1 MNDMNA
7 TITATGNANNI
18 VTDYSAQDAA
28 DDARMI
34 LKVWV
39 VVNDETGED
48 MTGLMT
54 HAEASKYIIDMSM
67 DVRPSAYKG
76 WMHIAERDVEVFTDE
91 QEELFTE
98 LSEACENLR
107 GAEMTKAFR
116 SNGTPD
122 FRIDQMEKSIKAA
135 KVWYNEAMDKL
146 IAKGND
152 AGRAFGRW
160 RKLNK

>member
-1 MNDMNA
+1 MNA
-7 TITATGNANNI
+7 TIIATGNANNI
-18 VTDYSAQDAA
+18 VADYSIEDAA
-28 DDARMI
+28 SDARRN

-54 HAEASKYIIDMSM
+54 GPEADKFIIDMSM
-67 DVRPSAYKG
+67 DVRPNAYKG
-76 WMHIAERDVEVFTDE
+76 WMHVEERDVEVFTDE
-91 QEELFTE
+91 DEALFTE
-98 LSEACENLR
+98 LSDACDNLR
-107 GAEMTKAFR
+107 GAEMSKAFR

-122 FRIDQMEKSIKAA
+122 FRIDQMEKSINAA
-135 KVWYNEAMDKL
+135 KQRYNVAMDKL
-146 IAKGND
+146 ITRGDD

>member
-18 VTDYSAQDAA
+18 VADYSAQDAA
-28 DDARMI
+28 DDARMV

-54 HAEASKYIIDMSM
+54 HAQAASFIANMSV
-67 DVRPSAYKG
+67 DPRPNAYKG
-76 WMHIAERDVEVFTDE
+76 WMHIAERDVEVFSSE
-91 QEELFTE
+91 EEELFTE
-98 LSEACENLR
+98 LSDACENLR

-135 KVWYNEAMDKL
+135 KERYNAAMDKL
-146 IAKGND
+146 IANGND

>member
-1 MNDMNA
+1 MNA
-7 TITATGNANNI
+7 TIIATGNANNI

-28 DDARMI
+28 HDARLP

-54 HAEASKYIIDMSM
+54 FSEASTFIIDMSM
-67 DVRPSAYKG
+67 DPRPNAYKG
-76 WMHIAERDVEVFTDE
+76 WMHIDERDVEVFSSE
-91 QEELFTE
+91 EEELFTE
-98 LSEACENLR
+98 LSDACDNLR

-135 KVWYNEAMDKL
+135 KDRYNAAMDKL
-146 IAKGND
+146 IEKGND